1 MLHSP
6 ARPSELDRTITPR
19 TREGKTRYMPRP
31 IWKGAITFGM
41 ISIPVKLYGATE
53 SKDLAFN
60 TLHAECKSR
69 LKQKRWCPVHDR
81 EVTADEV
88 VRAYEYVKD
97 QYIEILD
104 EDLEAMPMPSKHTIE
119 LTSFVKQSDIDP
131 VYFERT
137 YYLEPDQVGL
147 KPHALLMRA
156 LKTKGVCA
164 VAKVALRNKES
175 LCVLRTG
182 DNNVLMLETLY
193 YPDEIRTAELP
204 SAPDVMV
211 SQPELNMALSLVEM
225 LEEPFDP
232 KKYHDQY
239 RNALLD
245 VIEAKRTGHELV
257 ATPETPAPQTVDLM
271 AALKASLEAAR
282 KGKSD
287 SDAAVASGAD
297 GAAAKAKAKG
307 KGKTKDEPEEAEEEL
322 AAAF

>member
-1 MLHSP
+1 
-6 ARPSELDRTITPR
+6 
-19 TREGKTRYMPRP
+19 MPRP

-104 EDLEAMPMPSKHTIE
+104 EDLESLPIPSKHTIE
-119 LTSFVKQSDIDP
+119 LTAFVKQSDIDP

-156 LKTKGVCA
+156 LKTKQVAA
-164 VAKVALRNKES
+164 VAKIALRNKES
-175 LCVLRTG
+175 LCVLRAS
-182 DNNVLMLETLY
+182 DSNLLMLETLY
-193 YPDEIRTAELP
+193 YPDEIRTQELP
-204 SAPDVMV
+204 VAPDVMV

-232 KKYHDQY
+232 KKYEDNY
-239 RNALLD
+239 RAALLE
-245 VIEAKRTGHELV
+245 VIEAKRTGQELV
-257 ATPETPAPQTVDLM
+257 ATPEAPVPHTVDLM

-282 KGKSD
+282 KGKGAAD
-287 SDAAVASGAD
+287 DAAAEPAARAKKSG
-297 GAAAKAKAKG
+297 KK
-307 KGKTKDEPEEAEEEL
+307 KDEPEQEEEL